1 MKYASTFFTI
11 LLIWV
16 AVILMSLTIKSSSQ
30 VFELYIAVM
39 ISTLLLFLIGFGRS
53 LGENER

>member
-16 AVILMSLTIKSSSQ
+16 AVILMSLTISNSNQ
-30 VFELYIAVM
+30 VFELYVAVM
-39 ISTLLLFLIGFGRS
+39 ISTLLLFLIGFGRA
-53 LGENER
+53 

>member
-16 AVILMSLTIKSSSQ
+16 AVILMSLTVQNSTQ
-30 VFELYIAVM
+30 VFELYVAVM
-39 ISTLLLFLIGFGRS
+39 VSTMLLFLIGFGRA
-53 LGENER
+53 

>member
-16 AVILMSLTIKSSSQ
+16 AVILMSLTINNSGQ
-30 VFELYIAVM
+30 VFELFVAVM
-39 ISTLLLFLIGFGRS
+39 ISTLMLFLIGFGGRA
-53 LGENER
+53 

>member
-16 AVILMSLTIKSSSQ
+16 AVILMSLTIPDSGQ
-30 VFELYIAVM
+30 VFELFVAAM
-39 ISTLLLFLIGFGRS
+39 ISTLLLFLIGFGRA
-53 LGENER
+53 